1 MPEKLR
7 TLVVGL
13 GRAGAG
19 LHLPVLAKARE
30 RQPEWFAPDP
40 VVAYDQDAVARAC
53 HAAEGL
59 RTVASL
65 AHAAREMDPE
75 RTVVHVCTPPVAR
88 VALVEELLE
97 RGFRRLLVEK
107 PLASGPR
114 DLARLLDLLRRPGVQ
129 AAVVAPWLASTLTDR
144 LTGLVRER
152 SALGRLRQISVVQ
165 NKPRFRRS
173 LATTGHPTAFDVEV
187 PHAMGVLLRLAGDA
201 DVAGATCAD
210 LDVNGRRL
218 PRIGGATLRLAH
230 HGGVRSVIRSDLT
243 SPVRERRITL
253 RFDQGT
259 AIGHYPAEASDHYA
273 QLRLLVR
280 DAPVAPRAV
289 FRDDALTEVMLR
301 SYTGFATGGTDSAAF
316 AEQARVVGLLS
327 EAKELAFP
335 HEAPEGAEA
344 QEELAGVR

>member
-1 MPEKLR
+1 MLH

-30 RQPEWFAPDP
+30 RQPRWFAPEP
-40 VVAYDQDAVARAC
+40 AVAFDHDAAARAR
-53 HAAEGL
+53 HTAEGV
-59 RTVASL
+59 RTVDSL
-65 AHAAREMDPE
+65 AQAGRLLDPG

-88 VALVEELLE
+88 VELIEELLAL
-97 RGFRRLLVEK
+97 GFRRLLVEK

-114 DLARLLDLLRRPGVQ
+114 DLARLRELLRGPGVQ
-129 AAVVAPWLASTLTDR
+129 VDVVAPWLASTLTDR
-144 LTGLVRER
+144 LTVLARER
-152 SALGRLRQISVVQ
+152 SALGTLRQISVVQ

-173 LATTGHPTAFDVEV
+173 LATSGHPTAFDVEI
-187 PHAMGVLLRLAGDA
+187 PHAVGVLLQLAGDA
-201 DVAGATCAD
+201 DVAGAICTD

-218 PRIGGATLRLAH
+218 PRLGGATLRLAH

-253 RFDQGT
+253 RFDNGT

-273 QLRLLVR
+273 QLRLLIR
-280 DAPVAPRAV
+280 DVPPEPRAV
-289 FRDDALTEVMLR
+289 FHDDALTEFMLR
-301 SYTGFATGGTDSAAF
+301 AYADFAAGGPGAAAF
-316 AEQARVVGLLS
+316 EEHARVVGLLG

-335 HEAPEGAEA
+335 LEAREERG
-344 QEELAGVR
+344 ELAGVS